1 MTNVPITK
9 TASFTDIHFG
19 KRNNSIQHNQDCLD
33 FIEWFCQ
40 KVKEEGDVSHV
51 VFLGDFFENRNA
63 VNVLTM
69 DYAHAGL
76 KKLDELGIPILLLV
90 GNHDLHHRENRK
102 VFSTKVFNEVKN
114 VQVISEPLVYD
125 KDTLLCPFMFKTEYP
140 SLAQYSKHKYWYGHF
155 EFRNFLV
162 TGTSRLMEHG
172 PDHTQFAAQKYIFS
186 GHYHKRQCRDNVIF
200 MGNTFPMDF
209 GDADDHE
216 RGMMICNHKT
226 EEVYFYDWDQ
236 APCFFKTKLS
246 DVVEGRWEPRA
257 KARVRCLLDMEITYS
272 EAQVLKEEFVKAF
285 GLRKFSIEENLTE
298 KKDAVAGAEG
308 GDEELLENLDLSSLK
323 ETVRGLLETG
333 INNTTTI
340 NTTTLIQIW
349 NEL

>member
-1 MTNVPITK
+1 MIKTPVSK
-9 TASFTDIHFG
+9 TACFTDIHFG

-33 FIEWFCQ
+33 FIDWFCG

-51 VFLGDFFENRNA
+51 IFLGDFFENRNA
-63 VNVLTM
+63 VNVLTL
-69 DYAHAGL
+69 DYAQIGL
-76 KKLDELGIPILLLV
+76 QKLDSLGLPVLLLV

-102 VFSTKVFNEVKN
+102 IFSTRVFNNIQN
-114 VQVISEPLVYD
+114 VHVISEPMVYD
-125 KDTLLCPFMFKTEYP
+125 KDTLLCPFMFKHEYP
-140 SLAQYSKHKYWYGHF
+140 SLAQYSKNKYWYGHF

-186 GHYHKRQCRDNVIF
+186 GHYHKRQARDNVIF

-209 GDADDHE
+209 GDADDAE
-216 RGMMICNHKT
+216 RGMMICDHRT
-226 EEVYFYDWDQ
+226 EAVYFYDWED

-285 GLRKFSIEENLTE
+285 GLREFSIDENAAE
-298 KKDAVAGAEG
+298 KKDAVAGSE
-308 GDEELLENLDLSSLK
+308 DENLENLDISSLT
-323 ETVRGLLETG
+323 ETVRNLLETG
-333 INNTTTI
+333 IQKTSTI
-340 NTTTLIQIW
+340 NSDTLIAIW